1 MPTLIDAGKTPH
13 AGAPQPPGDVGRDVE
28 VGKLLWIRG
37 EARYGL
43 GGFLSDRPAPAS
55 VPRSCQNGRKTAV
68 ISGRPRASRMTSD
81 LGTRRLT
88 PCLKRPSKQ

>member
-37 EARYGL
+37 EARYVRART
-43 GGFLSDRPAPAS
+43 GGKL
-55 VPRSCQNGRKTAV
+55 RSSAV
-68 ISGRPRASRMTSD
+68 AHGHHE
-81 LGTRRLT
+81 
-88 PCLKRPSKQ
+88 